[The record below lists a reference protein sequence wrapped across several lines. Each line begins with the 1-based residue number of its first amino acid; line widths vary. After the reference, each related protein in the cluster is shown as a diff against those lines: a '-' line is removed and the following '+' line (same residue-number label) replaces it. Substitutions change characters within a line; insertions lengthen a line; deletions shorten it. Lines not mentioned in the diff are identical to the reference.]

1 MTLELIL
8 QDIEL
13 AENIINE
20 NTFDIWVNEKTGTFI
35 AKENTP
41 SGRTFKYALK
51 GKFEDI
57 AKENRYDILQYRL
70 GKVTPED
77 EVFLEDVFMQGQFI
91 ELIQD

>member
-13 AENIINE
+13 AENTIND
-20 NTFDIWVNEKTGTFI
+20 NTFDIWVNENTGTFI

-51 GKFEDI
+51 GNFEDI
-57 AKENRYDILQYRL
+57 AKENRYDILKYRL

>member
-13 AENIINE
+13 TENTIND
-20 NTFDIWVNEKTGTFI
+20 NTFDIWVNNNTGTFI
-35 AKENTP
+35 AKENVEN
-41 SGRTFKYALK
+41 GRTFKYALK

-57 AKENRYDILQYRL
+57 AKENRKDILEYRL

-77 EVFLEDVFMQGQFI
+77 EVFLEDIFMQGQFV